1 MAAEQPPGPLPVT
14 PARVTPQ
21 PRDAQGSATP
31 VAWGRS
37 PRVAARRW
45 HQPRWHPREAQR
57 GTSTPVPSLWGHTG
71 DKTNA
76 QPHNEAEDAGT
87 VPVRGRGGSGSR
99 RGARVPPLL
108 LQRAPN
114 LISKQESIRQLRPA
128 PESRMEMPRKK
139 KKIMFHK
146 KLPRRRQLFLVA

>member
-21 PRDAQGSATP
+21 PRDAQGSAAP

-37 PRVAARRW
+37 PRVAAWRW
-45 HQPRWHPREAQR
+45 HQPRWHPWGASV
-57 GTSTPVPSLWGHTG
+57 TVPSPWGHTG

-76 QPHNEAEDAGT
+76 QPPDEAEDAGT
-87 VPVRGRGGSGSR
+87 VPMRGRGGSGSW
-99 RGARVPPLL
+99 RGARVPPPPLP
-108 LQRAPN
+108 QRAPN
-114 LISKQESIRQLRPA
+114 LISEQESIRQLRPA